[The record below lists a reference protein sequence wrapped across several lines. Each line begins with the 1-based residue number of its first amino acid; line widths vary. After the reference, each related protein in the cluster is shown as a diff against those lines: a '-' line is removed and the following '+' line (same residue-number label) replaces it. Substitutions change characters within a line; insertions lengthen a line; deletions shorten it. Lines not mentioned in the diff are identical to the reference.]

1 MPFKGKT
8 RHWWRRL
15 SVALA
20 AFATVMGMGCSE
32 GAKQIAVSSPPDL
45 GSCKGHV
52 VQHQART
59 YRTVR
64 NLDLTWG
71 KRWESGDAAF
81 LDCLYDPTWHYVT
94 PKAIIDKSHDL
105 AQSRRFAATHHNFK
119 DWPVASVMVYL
130 DGDFAASSG
139 LTHSPD
145 GRHARRWTD
154 YFMWDGVRWHA
165 VFSQATPVN

>member
-1 MPFKGKT
+1 MRSEGRT
-8 RHWWRRL
+8 REWRRGL
-15 SVALA
+15 SAAVA
-20 AFATVMGMGCSE
+20 AFAIVMDIGCSK
-32 GAKQIAVSSPPDL
+32 GPKQIAVSNPPDL
-45 GSCKGHV
+45 GSCKGHIV
-52 VQHQART
+52 PHQART
-59 YRTVR
+59 YATVR

-94 PKAIIDKSHDL
+94 PNAIIDKSHDL
-105 AQSRRFAATHHNFK
+105 AQSRRFAATHRNFK
-119 DWPVASVMVYL
+119 DWPIASVTVYL

-154 YFMWDGVRWHA
+154 YFMWDGARWHA